1 MTRKLQVHSRRPMP
15 MTQIEEAALGRH
27 GCEVEAH
34 ELPGDWRFQSSG
46 QKRSGCGRLGETY
59 AEAVGL

>member
-1 MTRKLQVHSRRPMP
+1 MP